1 MMRTSGSWITFV
13 VLVAGSFASGCG
25 RDAPPEPATPAA
37 DVAAGEAPRGLQPCE
52 LLSSEQV
59 ASVLPD
65 AAAGMTTHS
74 GGSLIE
80 GVDAYQCS
88 YSDPAGG
95 LLTVILNVAV
105 DEARFDQIKPGG
117 GVRESRQPVEVADEG
132 WLGVTADEVKV
143 KAVRGLTVID
153 VELMASGAGDKS
165 SQVVDLARAVAS
177 RIP

>member
-1 MMRTSGSWITFV
+1 MMRTSGSWLTFV
-13 VLVAGSFASGCG
+13 VLVAGSFTSGCG
-25 RDAPPEPATPAA
+25 RDAPPQPATPAA
-37 DVAAGEAPRGLQPCE
+37 DVAAGEAPSGLEPCE
-52 LLSSEQV
+52 LLNAEQV

-65 AAAGMTTHS
+65 ATPMTTHS

-88 YSDPAGG
+88 YSDAAGG

-117 GVRESRQPVEVADEG
+117 GVRESREPVDVADAG
-132 WLGVTADEVKV
+132 WLGVTPDEVKV
-143 KAVRGLTVID
+143 KAVRGFTVID
-153 VELMASGAGDKS
+153 VELMAGGAGEKS